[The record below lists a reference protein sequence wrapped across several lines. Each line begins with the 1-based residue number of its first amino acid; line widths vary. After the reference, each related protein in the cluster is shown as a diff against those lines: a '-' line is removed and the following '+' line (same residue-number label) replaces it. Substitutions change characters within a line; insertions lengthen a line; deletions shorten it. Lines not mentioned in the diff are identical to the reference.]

1 MKLDLDVDEARELL
15 SVIAQRIV
23 QEAGLSDKDRAKMR
37 RWFSEEMR
45 PKDEAMRTLTAK
57 INADLERALRTK
69 ERSQIQRHDWV

>member
-1 MKLDLDVDEARELL
+1 VKLELDVDEARELL
-15 SVIAQRIV
+15 SVIAQRV
-23 QEAGLSDKDRAKMR
+23 AQEAALSDEDRAKVR

-45 PKDEAMRTLTAK
+45 EKDEAMRALAAK